1 MGNKEHNGT
10 TEAEE
15 ATTNEANM
23 QICKQANITQHSRAK
38 AGPQAYLE
46 SVA

>member
-1 MGNKEHNGT
+1 MGNKEHNVT

-23 QICKQANITQHSRAK
+23 QTYKQANITNTAE